1 MKKIKRYAGVL
12 ALLAVATLVLS
23 ACGATTDPHVAP
35 HSGIYGWVYQWLGRP
50 LQNIMI
56 QTAHMIGGDNGAGW
70 GIVIITVV
78 VRVILMPL
86 MLVQQNK
93 SVRQQEKMAR
103 LQPQMKLIQNAMRHK
118 GITPDQQMT
127 LSTWQ
132 RELYSKN
139 QVSLTG
145 GMGCL
150 PLIIQLPIMWG
161 IYQAVFYS
169 PQLAQSK
176 FFGISLSSKSVV
188 LAIIATVFTVIQGYI
203 SLIGIPEEQKKTM
216 QSMMI
221 VNPIMTLFFSLSFSG
236 ALALYWAAGNLVM
249 IIQQVIVTFVL
260 TPSVKK
266 HIADELKDKPIETVV
281 TKEKVN
287 ALFNTA
293 SGQSTAS
300 SEAKKELHQNLRNR
314 NKGKQKRKQLSVRS
328 KILTFLLGGKYAYSR
343 NITTFR

>member
-1 MKKIKRYAGVL
+1 MKKIKKYTGVL
-12 ALLAVATLVLS
+12 ALLVVTALVLS
-23 ACGATTDPHVAP
+23 ACGATNNPNVAP

-56 QTAHMIGGDNGAGW
+56 HTAHMVGGDNGAGW

-78 VRVILMPL
+78 VRLILMPL

-103 LQPQMKLIQNAMRHK
+103 LQPQMKLIQTAMKHK
-118 GITPDQQMT
+118 GITPQQQMT
-127 LSTWQ
+127 LSGWQ

-139 QVSLTG
+139 EMSLTG
-145 GMGCL
+145 GIGCL

-169 PQLAQSK
+169 PQLAHST
-176 FFGISLSSKSVV
+176 FFGISLSQKSVV
-188 LAIIATVFTVIQGYI
+188 LAIVATIFTVIQGYI

-221 VNPIMTLFFSLSFSG
+221 FNPIMTLFFSLSFSG

-249 IIQQVIVTFVL
+249 IIQQFIVTFIL

-266 HIADELKDKPIETVV
+266 HVADELKDKPVEIVV
-281 TKEKVN
+281 TKEKV
-287 ALFNTA
+287 ADLFDTN
-293 SGQSTAS
+293 SGNSTTS
-300 SEAKKELHQNLRNR
+300 QAKKELHQDLRNR
-314 NKGKQKRKQLSVRS
+314 NKGKQKRK
-328 KILTFLLGGKYAYSR
+328 
-343 NITTFR
+343 

>member
-1 MKKIKRYAGVL
+1 MKKIKKYTGVL
-12 ALLAVATLVLS
+12 ALLVVAALVLS
-23 ACGATTDPHVAP
+23 ACGATNNPNVAP

-56 QTAHMIGGDNGAGW
+56 HTAHMVGGDNSAGW
-70 GIVIITVV
+70 GIMIITVV
-78 VRVILMPL
+78 VRLILMPL

-103 LQPQMKLIQNAMRHK
+103 LQPQMKLIQAAMKHK
-118 GITPDQQMT
+118 GITPEQQMT
-127 LSTWQ
+127 LSGWQ

-139 QVSLTG
+139 EMSLTG
-145 GMGCL
+145 GIGCL

-169 PQLAQSK
+169 PQLAHST
-176 FFGISLSSKSVV
+176 FFGISLSQKSVV
-188 LAIIATVFTVIQGYI
+188 LAIIATIFTVIQGYI

-221 VNPIMTLFFSLSFSG
+221 FNPIMTLFFSLSFSG

-249 IIQQVIVTFVL
+249 IIQQVIVTFIL

-266 HIADELKDKPIETVV
+266 HVADELKDKPVEVVV
-281 TKEKVN
+281 TKEKV
-287 ALFNTA
+287 ADLFNTN
-293 SGQSTAS
+293 SGNSTTS
-300 SEAKKELHQNLRNR
+300 QAKKELRQDLRNR
-314 NKGKQKRKQLSVRS
+314 NKGKQKHK
-328 KILTFLLGGKYAYSR
+328 
-343 NITTFR
+343 

>member
-1 MKKIKRYAGVL
+1 MKKIKKYTGVL
-12 ALLAVATLVLS
+12 ALLVVAALVLS
-23 ACGATTDPHVAP
+23 ACGATNNPNVAP

-56 QTAHMIGGDNGAGW
+56 HTAHMVGGDNSAGW

-78 VRVILMPL
+78 VRLILMPL

-103 LQPQMKLIQNAMRHK
+103 LQPQMKLIQAAMKHK
-118 GITPDQQMT
+118 GITPEQQMT
-127 LSTWQ
+127 LSGWQ

-139 QVSLTG
+139 EMSLTG
-145 GMGCL
+145 GIGCL

-169 PQLAQSK
+169 PQLAHST
-176 FFGISLSSKSVV
+176 FFGISLSQKSVI
-188 LAIIATVFTVIQGYI
+188 LAIIATIFTVIQGYI

-221 VNPIMTLFFSLSFSG
+221 FNPIMTLFFSLSFSG

-249 IIQQVIVTFVL
+249 IIQQVIVTFIL

-266 HIADELKDKPIETVV
+266 HVADELKDKPVEVVV
-281 TKEKVN
+281 TKEKV
-287 ALFNTA
+287 ADLFNTN
-293 SGQSTAS
+293 SGNSTTS
-300 SEAKKELHQNLRNR
+300 QAKKELHQDLRNR
-314 NKGKQKRKQLSVRS
+314 NKGKQKQKQ
-328 KILTFLLGGKYAYSR
+328 KHK
-343 NITTFR
+343 

>member
-1 MKKIKRYAGVL
+1 MKKIKKYTGVL
-12 ALLAVATLVLS
+12 ALLVVAALVLS
-23 ACGATTDPHVAP
+23 ACGATNNPNVAP

-56 QTAHMIGGDNGAGW
+56 HTAHMVGGDNSAGW

-78 VRVILMPL
+78 VRLILMPL

-103 LQPQMKLIQNAMRHK
+103 LQPQMKLIQAAMKHK
-118 GITPDQQMT
+118 GITPEQQMT
-127 LSTWQ
+127 LSGWQ

-139 QVSLTG
+139 EMSLTG
-145 GMGCL
+145 GIGCL

-169 PQLAQSK
+169 PQLAHST
-176 FFGISLSSKSVV
+176 FFGISLSQKSAV
-188 LAIIATVFTVIQGYI
+188 LAIIATIFTVIQGYI

-221 VNPIMTLFFSLSFSG
+221 FNPIMTLFFSLSFSG

-249 IIQQVIVTFVL
+249 IIQQVIVTFIL

-266 HIADELKDKPIETVV
+266 HVADELKDKPVEVVV
-281 TKEKVN
+281 TKEKV
-287 ALFNTA
+287 ADLFNTT
-293 SGQSTAS
+293 SGNSTTS
-300 SEAKKELHQNLRNR
+300 QAKKELHQDLRNR
-314 NKGKQKRKQLSVRS
+314 NKSKQKHK
-328 KILTFLLGGKYAYSR
+328 
-343 NITTFR
+343 

>member
-1 MKKIKRYAGVL
+1 MKKIKKYTGVL
-12 ALLAVATLVLS
+12 ALLVVAALVLS
-23 ACGATTDPHVAP
+23 ACGATNNPNVAP

-56 QTAHMIGGDNGAGW
+56 HTAHMVGGDNSAGW

-78 VRVILMPL
+78 VRLILMPL

-103 LQPQMKLIQNAMRHK
+103 LQPQMKLIQAAMKHK
-118 GITPDQQMT
+118 GITPEQQMT
-127 LSTWQ
+127 LSGWQ

-139 QVSLTG
+139 EMSLTG
-145 GMGCL
+145 GIGCL

-169 PQLAQSK
+169 PQLAHST
-176 FFGISLSSKSVV
+176 FFGISLSQKSVV
-188 LAIIATVFTVIQGYI
+188 LAIIATIFTVIQGYI

-221 VNPIMTLFFSLSFSG
+221 FNPIMTLFFSLSFSG

-249 IIQQVIVTFVL
+249 IIQQVIVTFIL

-266 HIADELKDKPIETVV
+266 HVADELKDKPVEVVV
-281 TKEKVN
+281 TKEKV
-287 ALFNTA
+287 ADLFNTN
-293 SGQSTAS
+293 SGNSTTS
-300 SEAKKELHQNLRNR
+300 QAKKELHQDLRNR
-314 NKGKQKRKQLSVRS
+314 NKDKQKRK
-328 KILTFLLGGKYAYSR
+328 
-343 NITTFR
+343 

>member
-1 MKKIKRYAGVL
+1 MKKIKRYTGVL
-12 ALLAVATLVLS
+12 ALLVVAALVLS
-23 ACGATTDPHVAP
+23 ACGATNNPNVAP

-56 QTAHMIGGDNGAGW
+56 QTAHMIGGENGAGW
-70 GIVIITVV
+70 GIVIITFV
-78 VRVILMPL
+78 VRLILMPL

-103 LQPQMKLIQNAMRHK
+103 LQPQMKLIQAAMKHK
-118 GITPDQQMT
+118 GITPNQQMT
-127 LSTWQ
+127 LSGWQ

-169 PQLAQSK
+169 PQLAHST
-176 FFGISLSSKSVV
+176 FFGISLSQKSVV

-249 IIQQVIVTFVL
+249 IIQQLIVTFVL
-260 TPSVKK
+260 TPKVKQ
-266 HIADELKDKPIETVV
+266 HVAEELKEKPVEVVV
-281 TKEKVN
+281 TKEKVD
-287 ALFNTA
+287 ALFNPNGASNTA
-293 SGQSTAS
+293 NT
-300 SEAKKELHQNLRNR
+300 EAKKELHQDLRNR
-314 NKGKQKRKQLSVRS
+314 NKGKQQRRK
-328 KILTFLLGGKYAYSR
+328 
-343 NITTFR
+343 

>member
-1 MKKIKRYAGVL
+1 MKKIKKYTGVL
-12 ALLAVATLVLS
+12 ALLVVAALVLS
-23 ACGATTDPHVAP
+23 ACGATNNPNVAP

-56 QTAHMIGGDNGAGW
+56 HTAHMVGGDNSAGW

-78 VRVILMPL
+78 VRLILMPL

-103 LQPQMKLIQNAMRHK
+103 LQPQMKLIQAAMKHK
-118 GITPDQQMT
+118 GITPEQQMT
-127 LSTWQ
+127 LSGWQ

-139 QVSLTG
+139 EMSLTG
-145 GMGCL
+145 GIGCL

-169 PQLAQSK
+169 PQLAHST
-176 FFGISLSSKSVV
+176 FFGISLSQKSVV
-188 LAIIATVFTVIQGYI
+188 LAIIATIFTVIQGYI

-221 VNPIMTLFFSLSFSG
+221 FNPIMTLFFSLSFSG

-249 IIQQVIVTFVL
+249 IIQQVIVTFIL

-266 HIADELKDKPIETVV
+266 HVADELKDKPVEVVV
-281 TKEKVN
+281 TKEKV
-287 ALFNTA
+287 ADLFNTN
-293 SGQSTAS
+293 SGNSTTS
-300 SEAKKELHQNLRNR
+300 QAKKELHQDLRNR
-314 NKGKQKRKQLSVRS
+314 NKGKQKRK
-328 KILTFLLGGKYAYSR
+328 
-343 NITTFR
+343 

>member
-1 MKKIKRYAGVL
+1 MKKIKKYTGVL
-12 ALLAVATLVLS
+12 ALLVVTALVLS
-23 ACGATTDPHVAP
+23 ACGATNNPNVAP

-56 QTAHMIGGDNGAGW
+56 HTAHMVGGDNGAGW

-78 VRVILMPL
+78 VRLILMPL

-103 LQPQMKLIQNAMRHK
+103 LQPQMKLIQTAMKHK
-118 GITPDQQMT
+118 GITPQQQMT
-127 LSTWQ
+127 LSGWQ

-139 QVSLTG
+139 EMSLTG
-145 GMGCL
+145 GIGCL

-169 PQLAQSK
+169 PQLAHST
-176 FFGISLSSKSVV
+176 FFGISLSQKSVV
-188 LAIIATVFTVIQGYI
+188 LAIVATIFTVIQGYI

-221 VNPIMTLFFSLSFSG
+221 FNPIMTLFFSLSFSG
-236 ALALYWAAGNLVM
+236 PLALYWAAGNLVM
-249 IIQQVIVTFVL
+249 IIQQIIVTFIL

-266 HIADELKDKPIETVV
+266 HVADELKDKPVEIVV
-281 TKEKVN
+281 TKEKV
-287 ALFNTA
+287 ADLFDTN
-293 SGQSTAS
+293 SGNSTTS
-300 SEAKKELHQNLRNR
+300 QAKKELHQDLRNR
-314 NKGKQKRKQLSVRS
+314 NKGKQKRK
-328 KILTFLLGGKYAYSR
+328 
-343 NITTFR
+343 

>member
-1 MKKIKRYAGVL
+1 MKKIKKYTGVL
-12 ALLAVATLVLS
+12 ALLVVTALVLS
-23 ACGATTDPHVAP
+23 ACGATNNPNVAP

-56 QTAHMIGGDNGAGW
+56 HTAHMVGSEYGAVLCL
-70 GIVIITVV
+70 VIIPVV
-78 VRVILMPL
+78 VRLILMPL

-103 LQPQMKLIQNAMRHK
+103 LQPQMKLIQTAMKHK
-118 GITPDQQMT
+118 GITPQQQMT
-127 LSTWQ
+127 LSGWQ

-139 QVSLTG
+139 EMSLTG
-145 GMGCL
+145 GIGCL

-169 PQLAQSK
+169 PQLAHST
-176 FFGISLSSKSVV
+176 FFGISLSQKSVV
-188 LAIIATVFTVIQGYI
+188 LAIVATIFTVIQGYI

-221 VNPIMTLFFSLSFSG
+221 FNPIMTLFFSLSFSG

-249 IIQQVIVTFVL
+249 IIQQIIVTFIL

-266 HIADELKDKPIETVV
+266 HVADELKDKPVEIVV
-281 TKEKVN
+281 TKEKV
-287 ALFNTA
+287 ADLFDTN
-293 SGQSTAS
+293 SGNSTTS
-300 SEAKKELHQNLRNR
+300 QAKKELHQDLRNR
-314 NKGKQKRKQLSVRS
+314 NKGKQKRK
-328 KILTFLLGGKYAYSR
+328 
-343 NITTFR
+343 

>member
-1 MKKIKRYAGVL
+1 MKKIKKYTGVL
-12 ALLAVATLVLS
+12 ALLVVTALVLS
-23 ACGATTDPHVAP
+23 ACGATNNPNVTP

-56 QTAHMIGGDNGAGW
+56 HTAHMVGGDNGAGW

-78 VRVILMPL
+78 VRLILMPL

-103 LQPQMKLIQNAMRHK
+103 LQPQMKLIQTAMKHK
-118 GITPDQQMT
+118 GITPQQQMT
-127 LSTWQ
+127 LSGWQ

-139 QVSLTG
+139 EMSLTG
-145 GMGCL
+145 GIGCL

-169 PQLAQSK
+169 PQLAHST
-176 FFGISLSSKSVV
+176 FFGISLSQKSVV
-188 LAIIATVFTVIQGYI
+188 LAIVATIFTVIQGYI

-221 VNPIMTLFFSLSFSG
+221 FNPIMTLFFSLSFSG

-249 IIQQVIVTFVL
+249 IIQQIIVTFIL

-266 HIADELKDKPIETVV
+266 HVADELKDKPVEIVV
-281 TKEKVN
+281 TKEKV
-287 ALFNTA
+287 ADLFDTN
-293 SGQSTAS
+293 SGNSTTS
-300 SEAKKELHQNLRNR
+300 QAKKELHQDLRNR
-314 NKGKQKRKQLSVRS
+314 NKGKQKRK
-328 KILTFLLGGKYAYSR
+328 
-343 NITTFR
+343 

>member
-1 MKKIKRYAGVL
+1 MKKIKRYTGVL
-12 ALLAVATLVLS
+12 ALLAVAALVLS
-23 ACGATTDPHVAP
+23 ACGATNNPNVAP

-56 QTAHMIGGDNGAGW
+56 QTAHMIGGKNGAGW
-70 GIVIITVV
+70 GIVIITFV
-78 VRVILMPL
+78 VRLILMPL

-103 LQPQMKLIQNAMRHK
+103 LQPQMQLIQKAMKHK

-127 LSTWQ
+127 LSGWQ

-139 QVSLTG
+139 EVSLTG

-169 PQLAQSK
+169 PQLAHST
-176 FFGISLSSKSVV
+176 FFGISLSQKSVI
-188 LAIIATVFTVIQGYI
+188 LAIIATIFTVIQGYI

-249 IIQQVIVTFVL
+249 IIQQIIVTFIL
-260 TPSVKK
+260 TPKVKK
-266 HIADELKDKPIETVV
+266 HVADELKEKPVEVVV
-281 TKEKVN
+281 TKEKVD
-287 ALFNTA
+287 ALFN
-293 SGQSTAS
+293 SGAENNTTNKAT
-300 SEAKKELHQNLRNR
+300 KELHQDLRNR
-314 NKGKQKRKQLSVRS
+314 NKGKQQRRK
-328 KILTFLLGGKYAYSR
+328 
-343 NITTFR
+343 

>member
-1 MKKIKRYAGVL
+1 MKKIKRYTGVL
-12 ALLAVATLVLS
+12 ALLVVAALVLS
-23 ACGATTDPHVAP
+23 ACGATNNPNVAP

-56 QTAHMIGGDNGAGW
+56 QTAHMIGGENGAGW
-70 GIVIITVV
+70 GIVIITFV
-78 VRVILMPL
+78 VRLILMPL

-103 LQPQMKLIQNAMRHK
+103 LQPQMKLIQTAMKHK

-127 LSTWQ
+127 LSGWQ

-169 PQLAQSK
+169 PQLAHST
-176 FFGISLSSKSVV
+176 FFGISLSQKSVV

-249 IIQQVIVTFVL
+249 IIQQLIVTFIL
-260 TPSVKK
+260 TPKVKQ
-266 HIADELKDKPIETVV
+266 HVAEELKEKPVEVVV
-281 TKEKVN
+281 TKEKVD
-287 ALFNTA
+287 ALFNPSGESNTA
-293 SGQSTAS
+293 NT
-300 SEAKKELHQNLRNR
+300 EAKKELHQDLRNR
-314 NKGKQKRKQLSVRS
+314 NKGKQQRRK
-328 KILTFLLGGKYAYSR
+328 
-343 NITTFR
+343 

>member
-1 MKKIKRYAGVL
+1 MKKIKRYTGVL
-12 ALLAVATLVLS
+12 ALLVVAALVLS
-23 ACGATTDPHVAP
+23 ACGATNNPNVTP

-56 QTAHMIGGDNGAGW
+56 QTAHMIGGENGAGW
-70 GIVIITVV
+70 GIVIITFV
-78 VRVILMPL
+78 VRLILMPL

-103 LQPQMKLIQNAMRHK
+103 LQPQMKLIQTAMKHK

-127 LSTWQ
+127 LSGWQ

-161 IYQAVFYS
+161 IYQAAFYS
-169 PQLAQSK
+169 PQLAHST
-176 FFGISLSSKSVV
+176 FFGISLSQKSVV
-188 LAIIATVFTVIQGYI
+188 LAIVATVFTVIQGYI

-236 ALALYWAAGNLVM
+236 ALALYWAAGNLVT
-249 IIQQVIVTFVL
+249 IIQQLIVTFVL
-260 TPSVKK
+260 TPKVKQ
-266 HIADELKDKPIETVV
+266 HVAEELKEKPVEVVV
-281 TKEKVN
+281 TKEKVD
-287 ALFNTA
+287 ALFNPSGESNTA
-293 SGQSTAS
+293 NT
-300 SEAKKELHQNLRNR
+300 EAKKELHQDLRNR
-314 NKGKQKRKQLSVRS
+314 NKGKQQRRK
-328 KILTFLLGGKYAYSR
+328 
-343 NITTFR
+343 

>member
-1 MKKIKRYAGVL
+1 MKKIKKYTGVL
-12 ALLAVATLVLS
+12 ALLVVTALVLS
-23 ACGATTDPHVAP
+23 ACGATNNPNVAP
-35 HSGIYGWVYQWLGRP
+35 HSGIYGWVYQRLGRP

-56 QTAHMIGGDNGAGW
+56 HTAHMVGGDNGAGW

-78 VRVILMPL
+78 VRLILMPL

-103 LQPQMKLIQNAMRHK
+103 LQPQMKLIQTAMKHK
-118 GITPDQQMT
+118 GITPQQQMT
-127 LSTWQ
+127 LSGWQ

-139 QVSLTG
+139 EMSLTG
-145 GMGCL
+145 GIGCL

-169 PQLAQSK
+169 PQLAHST
-176 FFGISLSSKSVV
+176 FFGISLSQKSVV
-188 LAIIATVFTVIQGYI
+188 LAIVATIFTVIQGYI

-221 VNPIMTLFFSLSFSG
+221 FNPIMTLFFSLSFSG

-249 IIQQVIVTFVL
+249 IIQQIIVTFIL

-266 HIADELKDKPIETVV
+266 HVADELKDKPVEIVV
-281 TKEKVN
+281 TKEKV
-287 ALFNTA
+287 ADLFDTN
-293 SGQSTAS
+293 SGNSTTS
-300 SEAKKELHQNLRNR
+300 QAKKELHQDLRNR
-314 NKGKQKRKQLSVRS
+314 NKGKQKRK
-328 KILTFLLGGKYAYSR
+328 
-343 NITTFR
+343 

>member
-1 MKKIKRYAGVL
+1 MKKIKKYTGVL
-12 ALLAVATLVLS
+12 ALLVVTALVLS
-23 ACGATTDPHVAP
+23 ACGATNNPNVAP

-56 QTAHMIGGDNGAGW
+56 HTAHMVGGDNGAGW

-78 VRVILMPL
+78 VRLILMPL

-103 LQPQMKLIQNAMRHK
+103 LQPQMKLIQTAMKHK
-118 GITPDQQMT
+118 GITPQQQMT
-127 LSTWQ
+127 LSGWQ

-139 QVSLTG
+139 EMSLTG
-145 GMGCL
+145 GIGCL

-169 PQLAQSK
+169 PQLAHST
-176 FFGISLSSKSVV
+176 FLGISLSQKSVV
-188 LAIIATVFTVIQGYI
+188 LAIVATIFTVIQGYI

-221 VNPIMTLFFSLSFSG
+221 FNPIMTLFFSLSFSG

-249 IIQQVIVTFVL
+249 IIQQVIVTFFL

-266 HIADELKDKPIETVV
+266 HVADELKDKPIETVV
-281 TKEKVN
+281 TKEKVD
-287 ALFNTA
+287 ALFNSN
-293 SGQSTAS
+293 SGQSKATT
-300 SEAKKELHQNLRNR
+300 EAKKELHQNLRNR
-314 NKGKQKRKQLSVRS
+314 NKGKQKRK
-328 KILTFLLGGKYAYSR
+328 
-343 NITTFR
+343 

>member
-78 VRVILMPL
+78 VR
-86 MLVQQNK
+86 
-93 SVRQQEKMAR
+93 VRQQEKMAR

-314 NKGKQKRKQLSVRS
+314 NKGKQKRK
-328 KILTFLLGGKYAYSR
+328 
-343 NITTFR
+343 

>member
-1 MKKIKRYAGVL
+1 MKKIKKYTGVL
-12 ALLAVATLVLS
+12 ALLVVAALVLS
-23 ACGATTDPHVAP
+23 ACGATNNPNVAP

-56 QTAHMIGGDNGAGW
+56 HTAHMVGGDNGAGW

-78 VRVILMPL
+78 IRLILMPL

-103 LQPQMKLIQNAMRHK
+103 LQPQMKLIQAAMKHK
-118 GITPDQQMT
+118 GITPEQQVT
-127 LSTWQ
+127 LSGWQ
-132 RELYSKN
+132 RELYSRN
-139 QVSLTG
+139 EMSLTG
-145 GMGCL
+145 GIGCL

-169 PQLAQSK
+169 PQLAHST
-176 FFGISLSSKSVV
+176 FFGISLRQKSVV
-188 LAIIATVFTVIQGYI
+188 LAIIATIFTVIQGYI

-221 VNPIMTLFFSLSFSG
+221 FNPIMTLFFSLSFSG

-249 IIQQVIVTFVL
+249 IIQQAIVTFIL

-266 HIADELKDKPIETVV
+266 HIADELKDKPVEVVV
-281 TKEKVN
+281 TKEKV
-287 ALFNTA
+287 ADLFNTN
-293 SGQSTAS
+293 SGNSTTS
-300 SEAKKELHQNLRNR
+300 QAKKELHQDLRNR
-314 NKGKQKRKQLSVRS
+314 NKGKQKHK
-328 KILTFLLGGKYAYSR
+328 
-343 NITTFR
+343 

>member
-1 MKKIKRYAGVL
+1 MKKIKKYTGVL
-12 ALLAVATLVLS
+12 ALLVVTTLVLS
-23 ACGATTDPHVAP
+23 ACGATNNPNVAP

-56 QTAHMIGGDNGAGW
+56 HTAHMVGGDNGAGW

-78 VRVILMPL
+78 VRLILMPL

-103 LQPQMKLIQNAMRHK
+103 LQPQMKLIQTAMKHK
-118 GITPDQQMT
+118 GITPQQQMT
-127 LSTWQ
+127 LSGWQ

-139 QVSLTG
+139 EMSLTG
-145 GMGCL
+145 GIGCL

-169 PQLAQSK
+169 PQLAHST
-176 FFGISLSSKSVV
+176 FFGISLSQKSVV
-188 LAIIATVFTVIQGYI
+188 LAIIATIFTVIQGYI

-221 VNPIMTLFFSLSFSG
+221 FNPIMTLFFSLSFSG

-249 IIQQVIVTFVL
+249 IIQQIIVTFIL

-266 HIADELKDKPIETVV
+266 HVADELKDKPVEIVV
-281 TKEKVN
+281 TKEKV
-287 ALFNTA
+287 ADLFDTN
-293 SGQSTAS
+293 SGNSTTS
-300 SEAKKELHQNLRNR
+300 QAKKELHQDLRNR
-314 NKGKQKRKQLSVRS
+314 NKGKQKRK
-328 KILTFLLGGKYAYSR
+328 
-343 NITTFR
+343 

>member
-1 MKKIKRYAGVL
+1 MKKIKKYTGVL
-12 ALLAVATLVLS
+12 ALLVVTALVLS
-23 ACGATTDPHVAP
+23 ACGATNNPNVAP

-56 QTAHMIGGDNGAGW
+56 HTAHMVGGDNAAGW

-78 VRVILMPL
+78 VRLILMPL

-103 LQPQMKLIQNAMRHK
+103 LQPQMKLIQTAMKHK
-118 GITPDQQMT
+118 GITPQQQMT
-127 LSTWQ
+127 LSGWQ

-139 QVSLTG
+139 EMSLTG
-145 GMGCL
+145 GIGCL

-169 PQLAQSK
+169 PQLAHST
-176 FFGISLSSKSVV
+176 FFGISLSQKSVV
-188 LAIIATVFTVIQGYI
+188 LAIVATIFTVIQGYI

-221 VNPIMTLFFSLSFSG
+221 FNPIMTLFFSLSFSG

-249 IIQQVIVTFVL
+249 IIQQIIVTFIL

-266 HIADELKDKPIETVV
+266 HVADELKDKPVEIVV
-281 TKEKVN
+281 TKEKV
-287 ALFNTA
+287 ADLFDTN
-293 SGQSTAS
+293 SGNSTTS
-300 SEAKKELHQNLRNR
+300 QAKKELHQDLRNR
-314 NKGKQKRKQLSVRS
+314 NKGKQKRK
-328 KILTFLLGGKYAYSR
+328 
-343 NITTFR
+343 

>member
-1 MKKIKRYAGVL
+1 VVIYLMKKIKKYTGVL
-12 ALLAVATLVLS
+12 ALLVVTALVLS
-23 ACGATTDPHVAP
+23 ACGATNNPNVAP

-56 QTAHMIGGDNGAGW
+56 HTAHMVGGDNGAGW

-78 VRVILMPL
+78 VRLILMPL

-103 LQPQMKLIQNAMRHK
+103 LQPQMKLIQTAMKHK
-118 GITPDQQMT
+118 GITPQQQMT
-127 LSTWQ
+127 LSGWQ

-139 QVSLTG
+139 EMSLTG
-145 GMGCL
+145 GIGCL

-169 PQLAQSK
+169 PQLAHST
-176 FFGISLSSKSVV
+176 FFGISLSQKSVV
-188 LAIIATVFTVIQGYI
+188 LAIVATIFTVIQGYI

-221 VNPIMTLFFSLSFSG
+221 FNPIMTLFFSLSFSG

-249 IIQQVIVTFVL
+249 IIQQIIVTFIL

-266 HIADELKDKPIETVV
+266 HVADELKDKPVEIVV
-281 TKEKVN
+281 TKEKV
-287 ALFNTA
+287 ADLFDTN
-293 SGQSTAS
+293 SGNSTTS
-300 SEAKKELHQNLRNR
+300 QAKKELHQDLRNR
-314 NKGKQKRKQLSVRS
+314 NKGKQKRK
-328 KILTFLLGGKYAYSR
+328 
-343 NITTFR
+343 

>member
-1 MKKIKRYAGVL
+1 MKKIKKYTGVL
-12 ALLAVATLVLS
+12 ALLVVTALVLS
-23 ACGATTDPHVAP
+23 ACGATNNPNVAP

-56 QTAHMIGGDNGAGW
+56 HTAHMVGGDNGAGW

-78 VRVILMPL
+78 VRLILMPL

-103 LQPQMKLIQNAMRHK
+103 LQPQMKLIQTAMKHK
-118 GITPDQQMT
+118 GITPQQQMT
-127 LSTWQ
+127 LSGWQ

-139 QVSLTG
+139 EMSLTG
-145 GMGCL
+145 GIGCL

-169 PQLAQSK
+169 PQLAHST
-176 FFGISLSSKSVV
+176 FFGISLSQKSVV
-188 LAIIATVFTVIQGYI
+188 LAIVATIFTVIQGYI

-221 VNPIMTLFFSLSFSG
+221 SNPIMTLFFSLSFSG

-249 IIQQVIVTFVL
+249 IIQQIIVTFIL

-266 HIADELKDKPIETVV
+266 HVADELKDKPVEIVV
-281 TKEKVN
+281 TKEKV
-287 ALFNTA
+287 ADLFDTN
-293 SGQSTAS
+293 SGNSTTS
-300 SEAKKELHQNLRNR
+300 QAKKELHQDLRNR
-314 NKGKQKRKQLSVRS
+314 NKGKQKRK
-328 KILTFLLGGKYAYSR
+328 
-343 NITTFR
+343 

>member
-1 MKKIKRYAGVL
+1 MKKIKKYTGVL
-12 ALLAVATLVLS
+12 ALLVVTALVLS
-23 ACGATTDPHVAP
+23 ACGATNNPNVAP

-56 QTAHMIGGDNGAGW
+56 HTAHMVGGDNGAGW

-78 VRVILMPL
+78 VRLILMPL

-103 LQPQMKLIQNAMRHK
+103 LQPQMKLIQTAMKHK
-118 GITPDQQMT
+118 GITPQQQMT
-127 LSTWQ
+127 LSGWQ

-139 QVSLTG
+139 EMSLTG
-145 GMGCL
+145 GIGCL

-169 PQLAQSK
+169 PQLAHST
-176 FFGISLSSKSVV
+176 FFGISLSQKSVV
-188 LAIIATVFTVIQGYI
+188 LAIVATIFTVIQGYI

-221 VNPIMTLFFSLSFSG
+221 FNPIMTLFVSLSFSG

-249 IIQQVIVTFVL
+249 IIQQIIVTFIL

-266 HIADELKDKPIETVV
+266 HVADELKDKPVEIVV
-281 TKEKVN
+281 TKEKV
-287 ALFNTA
+287 ADLFDTN
-293 SGQSTAS
+293 SGNSTTS
-300 SEAKKELHQNLRNR
+300 QAKKELHQDLRNR
-314 NKGKQKRKQLSVRS
+314 NKGKQKRK
-328 KILTFLLGGKYAYSR
+328 
-343 NITTFR
+343 

>member
-1 MKKIKRYAGVL
+1 MKKIKKYTGVL
-12 ALLAVATLVLS
+12 TLLVVAALVLS
-23 ACGATTDPHVAP
+23 ACGATNNPNVAP

-56 QTAHMIGGDNGAGW
+56 HTAHMVGGDNSAGW

-78 VRVILMPL
+78 VRLILMPL

-103 LQPQMKLIQNAMRHK
+103 LQPQMKLIQAAMKHK
-118 GITPDQQMT
+118 GITPEQQMT
-127 LSTWQ
+127 LSGWQ

-139 QVSLTG
+139 EMSLTG
-145 GMGCL
+145 GIGCL

-169 PQLAQSK
+169 PQLAHST
-176 FFGISLSSKSVV
+176 FFGISLSQKSVV
-188 LAIIATVFTVIQGYI
+188 LAIIATIFTVIQGYI

-221 VNPIMTLFFSLSFSG
+221 FNPIMTLFFSLSFSG

-249 IIQQVIVTFVL
+249 IIQQVIVTFIL

-266 HIADELKDKPIETVV
+266 HVADELKDKPVEVVV
-281 TKEKVN
+281 TKEKV
-287 ALFNTA
+287 ADLFNTN
-293 SGQSTAS
+293 SGNSTTS
-300 SEAKKELHQNLRNR
+300 QAKKELHQDLRNR
-314 NKGKQKRKQLSVRS
+314 NKGKQKRK
-328 KILTFLLGGKYAYSR
+328 
-343 NITTFR
+343 

>member
-1 MKKIKRYAGVL
+1 MKKIKKYTGVL
-12 ALLAVATLVLS
+12 ALLVVAALVLS
-23 ACGATTDPHVAP
+23 ACGATNNPNVAP
-35 HSGIYGWVYQWLGRP
+35 HSGIYGWIYQWLGRP

-56 QTAHMIGGDNGAGW
+56 HTAHMVGGDNGAGW

-78 VRVILMPL
+78 VRLILMPL

-103 LQPQMKLIQNAMRHK
+103 LQPQMKLIQAAMKHK
-118 GITPDQQMT
+118 GITPEQQMT
-127 LSTWQ
+127 LSGWQ

-139 QVSLTG
+139 EMSLTG
-145 GMGCL
+145 GIGCL

-169 PQLAQSK
+169 PQLAHST
-176 FFGISLSSKSVV
+176 FFGISLSQKSVV
-188 LAIIATVFTVIQGYI
+188 LAIIATIFTVIQGYI

-221 VNPIMTLFFSLSFSG
+221 FNPIMTLFFSLSFSG

-249 IIQQVIVTFVL
+249 IIQQVIVTFIL

-266 HIADELKDKPIETVV
+266 HVADELKDKPVEVVV
-281 TKEKVN
+281 TKEKV
-287 ALFNTA
+287 ADLFNTN
-293 SGQSTAS
+293 SGNSTTS
-300 SEAKKELHQNLRNR
+300 QAKKELHQDLRNR
-314 NKGKQKRKQLSVRS
+314 NKGKQKHK
-328 KILTFLLGGKYAYSR
+328 
-343 NITTFR
+343 

>member
-1 MKKIKRYAGVL
+1 MKKIKKYTGVL
-12 ALLAVATLVLS
+12 ALLVVAALVLS
-23 ACGATTDPHVAP
+23 ACGATNNPNVAP

-56 QTAHMIGGDNGAGW
+56 HTAHMVGGDNSAGW

-78 VRVILMPL
+78 VRLILMPL

-103 LQPQMKLIQNAMRHK
+103 LQPQMKLIQAAMKHK
-118 GITPDQQMT
+118 GITPEQQMT
-127 LSTWQ
+127 LSGWQ

-139 QVSLTG
+139 EMSLTG
-145 GMGCL
+145 GIGCL

-169 PQLAQSK
+169 PQLAHST
-176 FFGISLSSKSVV
+176 FFGISLSQKSVV
-188 LAIIATVFTVIQGYI
+188 LAIIATIFTVIQGYI

-221 VNPIMTLFFSLSFSG
+221 FNPIMTLFFSLSFSG

-249 IIQQVIVTFVL
+249 IIQQVIVTFIL

-266 HIADELKDKPIETVV
+266 HVADELKDKPVEVVV
-281 TKEKVN
+281 TKEKV
-287 ALFNTA
+287 ADLFNTN
-293 SGQSTAS
+293 SGNSTTS
-300 SEAKKELHQNLRNR
+300 QAKKELHQDLRNR
-314 NKGKQKRKQLSVRS
+314 NKSKQKHK
-328 KILTFLLGGKYAYSR
+328 
-343 NITTFR
+343 

>member
-1 MKKIKRYAGVL
+1 MKKIKKYTGVL
-12 ALLAVATLVLS
+12 ALLVVTALVLS
-23 ACGATTDPHVAP
+23 ACGATNNPNVAP

-56 QTAHMIGGDNGAGW
+56 HTAHMVGGDNGAGW

-78 VRVILMPL
+78 VRLILMPL

-103 LQPQMKLIQNAMRHK
+103 LQPQMKLIQTAMKHK
-118 GITPDQQMT
+118 GITPQQQMT
-127 LSTWQ
+127 LSGWQ

-169 PQLAQSK
+169 PQLAHST
-176 FFGISLSSKSVV
+176 FFGISLSQKSVV
-188 LAIIATVFTVIQGYI
+188 LAIVATVFTVIQGYI

-249 IIQQVIVTFVL
+249 IIQQLIVTFVL
-260 TPSVKK
+260 TPKVKQ
-266 HIADELKDKPIETVV
+266 HVAEELKEKPVEVVV
-281 TKEKVN
+281 TKEKVD
-287 ALFNTA
+287 ALFNPSSESNTA
-293 SGQSTAS
+293 NT
-300 SEAKKELHQNLRNR
+300 EAKKELHQDLRNR
-314 NKGKQKRKQLSVRS
+314 NKGKQQRRK
-328 KILTFLLGGKYAYSR
+328 
-343 NITTFR
+343 

>member
-1 MKKIKRYAGVL
+1 MKKIKKYTGVL
-12 ALLAVATLVLS
+12 ALLVVTALVLS
-23 ACGATTDPHVAP
+23 ACGATNNPNVAP

-56 QTAHMIGGDNGAGW
+56 HTAHMVGGDNGAGW

-78 VRVILMPL
+78 VRLILMPL

-103 LQPQMKLIQNAMRHK
+103 LQPQMKLIQTAMKHK
-118 GITPDQQMT
+118 GITPQQQMT
-127 LSTWQ
+127 LSGWQ

-139 QVSLTG
+139 EMSLTG
-145 GMGCL
+145 GIGCL

-169 PQLAQSK
+169 PQLAHST
-176 FFGISLSSKSVV
+176 FFGISLSQKSVV
-188 LAIIATVFTVIQGYI
+188 LAIVATIFTVIQGYI

-221 VNPIMTLFFSLSFSG
+221 FNPIMTLFFSLSFSG

-249 IIQQVIVTFVL
+249 IIQQIIVTFIL

-266 HIADELKDKPIETVV
+266 HVADELKDKPVEIVV
-281 TKEKVN
+281 TKEKV
-287 ALFNTA
+287 ADLFDTNSGNNTT
-293 SGQSTAS
+293 SQ
-300 SEAKKELHQNLRNR
+300 AKKELHQDLRNR
-314 NKGKQKRKQLSVRS
+314 NKGKQKRK
-328 KILTFLLGGKYAYSR
+328 
-343 NITTFR
+343 

>member
-1 MKKIKRYAGVL
+1 MKKIKKYTGVL
-12 ALLAVATLVLS
+12 ALLVVATLVLS
-23 ACGATTDPHVAP
+23 ACGATNNPNVAP

-56 QTAHMIGGDNGAGW
+56 HTAHMVGGDNSAGW

-78 VRVILMPL
+78 VRLILMPL

-103 LQPQMKLIQNAMRHK
+103 LQPQMKLIQAAMKHK
-118 GITPDQQMT
+118 GITPEQQMT
-127 LSTWQ
+127 LSGWQ

-139 QVSLTG
+139 EMSLTG
-145 GMGCL
+145 GIGCL

-169 PQLAQSK
+169 PQLAHST
-176 FFGISLSSKSVV
+176 FFGISLSQKSVV
-188 LAIIATVFTVIQGYI
+188 LAIIATIFTVIQGYI

-221 VNPIMTLFFSLSFSG
+221 FNPIMTLFFSLSFSG

-249 IIQQVIVTFVL
+249 IIQQVIVTFIL

-266 HIADELKDKPIETVV
+266 HVADELKDKPVEVVV
-281 TKEKVN
+281 TKEKV
-287 ALFNTA
+287 ADLFNTN
-293 SGQSTAS
+293 SGNSTTS
-300 SEAKKELHQNLRNR
+300 QAKKELHQDLRNR
-314 NKGKQKRKQLSVRS
+314 NKGKQKQKH
-328 KILTFLLGGKYAYSR
+328 K
-343 NITTFR
+343 

>member
-1 MKKIKRYAGVL
+1 MIYLMKKIKKYTGVL
-12 ALLAVATLVLS
+12 ALLVVAALVLS
-23 ACGATTDPHVAP
+23 ACGATNNPNVAP

-56 QTAHMIGGDNGAGW
+56 HTAHMVGGDNSAGW

-78 VRVILMPL
+78 VRLILMPL

-103 LQPQMKLIQNAMRHK
+103 LQPQMKLIQAAMKHK
-118 GITPDQQMT
+118 GITPEQQMT
-127 LSTWQ
+127 LSGWQ

-139 QVSLTG
+139 EMSLTG
-145 GMGCL
+145 GIGCL

-169 PQLAQSK
+169 PQLAHST
-176 FFGISLSSKSVV
+176 FFGISLSQKSVV
-188 LAIIATVFTVIQGYI
+188 LAIIATIFTVIQGYI

-221 VNPIMTLFFSLSFSG
+221 FNPIMTLFFSLSFSG

-249 IIQQVIVTFVL
+249 IIQQVIVTFIL

-266 HIADELKDKPIETVV
+266 HVADELKDKPVEVVV
-281 TKEKVN
+281 TKEKV
-287 ALFNTA
+287 ADLFNTN
-293 SGQSTAS
+293 SGNSTTS
-300 SEAKKELHQNLRNR
+300 QAKKELHQDLRNR
-314 NKGKQKRKQLSVRS
+314 NKGKQKRK
-328 KILTFLLGGKYAYSR
+328 
-343 NITTFR
+343 

>member
-1 MKKIKRYAGVL
+1 
-12 ALLAVATLVLS
+12 
-23 ACGATTDPHVAP
+23 
-35 HSGIYGWVYQWLGRP
+35 
-50 LQNIMI
+50 
-56 QTAHMIGGDNGAGW
+56 
-70 GIVIITVV
+70 
-78 VRVILMPL
+78 
-86 MLVQQNK
+86 
-93 SVRQQEKMAR
+93 MAR

-169 PQLAQSK
+169 PQLAQSR

-221 VNPIMTLFFSLSFSG
+221 FNPIMTLFFSLSFSG

-249 IIQQVIVTFVL
+249 IIQQVIVTFFL

-266 HIADELKDKPIETVV
+266 HVADELKDKPIETVV
-281 TKEKVN
+281 TKEKVD
-287 ALFNTA
+287 ALFNSN
-293 SGQSTAS
+293 SGQSKATT
-300 SEAKKELHQNLRNR
+300 EAKKELHQNLRNR
-314 NKGKQKRKQLSVRS
+314 NKGKQKRK
-328 KILTFLLGGKYAYSR
+328 
-343 NITTFR
+343 